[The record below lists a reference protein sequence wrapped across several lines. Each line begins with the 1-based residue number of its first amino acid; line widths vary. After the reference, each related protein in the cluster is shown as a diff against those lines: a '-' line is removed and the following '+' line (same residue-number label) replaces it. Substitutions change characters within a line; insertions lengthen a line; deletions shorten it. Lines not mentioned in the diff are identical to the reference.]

1 MLRNDLVRRR
11 YVEKTGTVQYGPHG
25 RVNLADIWRRADLP
39 RDGKAP
45 VLLQV
50 PGGAWSIGMRRP
62 QAYPLLSHLADHG
75 WICVSIDYR
84 VSPRNTWPDHIVDVK
99 RALAWIKEHI
109 AEYGGDPDF
118 VAITGGS
125 AGGHLSALA
134 ALTADD
140 PQFQPGFE
148 DADTSVVAAVP
159 IYGRYDWVSTQGNG
173 RREFLGYPAEVRRQE
188 ADSDQPAGVRRRL
201 ADHRLRADAPP
212 FFILHGQDDSI
223 IPVPEGREF
232 AEALREVSTSPV
244 VYAEIPHAQHAF
256 DFYYGSPR
264 AHYTAQA
271 VEKFLSWVQAM
282 RTAEAH
288 WPARAHECTECGFT
302 NSSQIDLGATRAAG
316 SIRPVRPSRSRRPSA
331 PREACGDADLDERLD
346 HGVGQLVRI
355 LERPTVR
362 EHRDVELVDV
372 APDRDVEPAARRQ
385 RTDRV
390 DLGHQCAADPGA
402 SRGGRARWRSA
413 GSSPCSGRPCSTAT
427 GTSPRRGRRE
437 VRRPSAHQFGP
448 DQRVALLAVA
458 AASWAARTR
467 SRGSSTSTGRLTSTP
482 VK

>member
-1 MLRNDLVRRR
+1 MAKRRPLLRALLELANAANGVRPLAREGYSTIPVFAFGWPTSEMSPLYLAGSVLDAARRGLRGDFRGGQGRIALLLTAVTWGLLYLIHRRNVESQPHFEDPLREALGDEYPAIAEKAKPDRRRVVGVWPNELVRRR
-11 YVEKTGTVQYGPHG
+11 YVEKAGTIQYGPHG
-25 RVNLADIWRRADLP
+25 AVNQADIWRRSDLP

-50 PGGAWSIGMRRP
+50 PGGAWSIGMRKP

-84 VSPRNTWPDHIVDVK
+84 VSPRNTWPDHMVDVK

-134 ALTADD
+134 ALTPGD

-159 IYGRYDWVSTQGNG
+159 IYGRYDWISTQGSG
-173 RREFLGYPAEVRRQE
+173 RREFLGFLQKFVVKKPILANRDIY
-188 ADSDQPAGVRRRL
+188 ADASPSY
-201 ADHRLRADAPP
+201 RLRADAPP

-271 VEKFLSWVQAM
+271 VEEFLYWVQAK
-282 RTAEAH
+282 RK
-288 WPARAHECTECGFT
+288 
-302 NSSQIDLGATRAAG
+302 
-316 SIRPVRPSRSRRPSA
+316 
-331 PREACGDADLDERLD
+331 
-346 HGVGQLVRI
+346 
-355 LERPTVR
+355 
-362 EHRDVELVDV
+362 V
-372 APDRDVEPAARRQ
+372 APVES
-385 RTDRV
+385 
-390 DLGHQCAADPGA
+390 A
-402 SRGGRARWRSA
+402 SS
-413 GSSPCSGRPCSTAT
+413 
-427 GTSPRRGRRE
+427 
-437 VRRPSAHQFGP
+437 
-448 DQRVALLAVA
+448 
-458 AASWAARTR
+458 
-467 SRGSSTSTGRLTSTP
+467 
-482 VK
+482 

>member
-1 MLRNDLVRRR
+1 MLTAISWGLLYLIHRRNVSSQPHFEDPLREVLGEDYQAIADSAKPSRRRRHIGVFPNEVIRRR
-11 YVEKTGTVQYGPHG
+11 YVEKAGTVQYGPHP
-25 RVNLADIWRRADLP
+25 RVNRADIWRSPDLP

-50 PGGAWSIGMRRP
+50 PGGAWAIGMRRP

-75 WICVSIDYR
+75 WVCVSIDYR

-118 VAITGGS
+118 VAISGGS
-125 AGGHLSALA
+125 AGGHLAALT

-159 IYGRYDWVSTQGNG
+159 IYGRYDWVSTEGNG
-173 RREFLGYPAEVRRQE
+173 RKEFLAFLQKFVVKKQILANRQVYLDASPGY
-188 ADSDQPAGVRRRL
+188 
-201 ADHRLRADAPP
+201 RLRPDAPP

-232 AEALREVSTSPV
+232 AAALREVSTSPV

-271 VEKFLSWVQAM
+271 VTEFLSWVQAK
-282 RTAEAH
+282 RK
-288 WPARAHECTECGFT
+288 
-302 NSSQIDLGATRAAG
+302 
-316 SIRPVRPSRSRRPSA
+316 
-331 PREACGDADLDERLD
+331 
-346 HGVGQLVRI
+346 
-355 LERPTVR
+355 
-362 EHRDVELVDV
+362 V
-372 APDRDVEPAARRQ
+372 APTEPTEPTDLAEPA
-385 RTDRV
+385 
-390 DLGHQCAADPGA
+390 
-402 SRGGRARWRSA
+402 
-413 GSSPCSGRPCSTAT
+413 TA
-427 GTSPRRGRRE
+427 P
-437 VRRPSAHQFGP
+437 
-448 DQRVALLAVA
+448 
-458 AASWAARTR
+458 
-467 SRGSSTSTGRLTSTP
+467 
-482 VK
+482 